1 MQTDILLKQL
11 NSSMEDLKLSIEKF
25 EKQPSPSTQ
34 SAEQLHVAIANAN
47 KLVSAYLVLKEKKD
61 VSPDLDLHIKL
72 MAVPTP
78 QEKAVIVDIGPV
90 IEVKPVEQKK
100 IEFEEAPKAE
110 PVIETK
116 PIEKS
121 SVVQPVQEN
130 HTKKQYPKIVININ
144 DKFRFINELF
154 KVNAKE
160 YDIAVE
166 QLNAVNSLDEA
177 KAYLRG
183 LKSIYGWDD
192 EHETVKKIYVLAHKR
207 FA

>member
-11 NSSMEDLKLSIEKF
+11 NSSLEDLKLSIEKF
-25 EKQPSPSTQ
+25 EKHPSPSTQ
-34 SAEQLHVAIANAN
+34 YAEQLHTAIANSN

-78 QEKAVIVDIGPV
+78 QEKAVIVDVESV
-90 IEVKPVEQKK
+90 IEPKPVEQKK
-100 IEFEEAPKAE
+100 IEFDETPKQE

-116 PIEKS
+116 PVEKTIA
-121 SVVQPVQEN
+121 VQSAQEHN
-130 HTKKQYPKIVININ
+130 EKKQYPKIVININ

-160 YDIAVE
+160 YDIALE

-177 KAYLRG
+177 NAYLRG
-183 LKSIYGWDD
+183 LKSIYSWDD
-192 EHETVKKIYVLAHKR
+192 KHETVKKLYALTHKR